1 MVIMIY
7 IGPGHSYNFFLVQQ
21 FIEKSSLSPLRDGL
35 TDSLVLYLSE
45 IAPSSYTSR
54 MELRCSSMKSRG
66 FFWPK
71 NPLTVRQQTPL
82 FCNMTSNVAT
92 QLYPSGQGGTK
103 KTRLKIEKT
112 LTTSARTHYNRS
124 KSLRGR
130 GCKKCSH
137 EGAEQ

>member
-1 MVIMIY
+1 
-7 IGPGHSYNFFLVQQ
+7 
-21 FIEKSSLSPLRDGL
+21 
-35 TDSLVLYLSE
+35 
-45 IAPSSYTSR
+45 
-54 MELRCSSMKSRG
+54 
-66 FFWPK
+66 
-71 NPLTVRQQTPL
+71 
-82 FCNMTSNVAT
+82 MTSNVAT

-137 EGAEQ
+137 EGAAMGMLCMCVPCCRNYGLHCKVGTGTMCDFHNFGLIFAGQMHCLPQISNGGCPKGTRSVEKVSNNVDFRL